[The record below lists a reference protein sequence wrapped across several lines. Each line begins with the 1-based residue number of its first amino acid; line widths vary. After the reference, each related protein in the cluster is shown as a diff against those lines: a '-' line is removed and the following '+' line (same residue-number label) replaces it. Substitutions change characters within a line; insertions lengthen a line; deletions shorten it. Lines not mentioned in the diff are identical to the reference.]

1 MNKTKTLLTAILMMV
16 CGIVAAQMAQPVK
29 MTSKV
34 KMLQGNE
41 AEVIFDAAID
51 AGWHLY
57 STQVIPDGPINATF
71 NVDKIEGAKLEGKLK
86 PVGNVIKHY
95 DEMFGTEVYYFEHKA
110 RFVQKIILTGGK
122 YSIVGYL
129 QYGAC
134 NDQNCL
140 PPTSYEFSFKGES
153 QLQASETVDAKDTPS
168 TDALEGESTLSQ
180 VADSVIADTVSTQP
194 DSTQADVSALW
205 TPVVEQ
211 LKAFDEGGDANA
223 ANSPLWKIFLLGILG
238 GLVALV
244 TPCVWPIIPMT
255 VSFFLKRSG
264 NKKKGLRDAWIYGVS
279 IVVIYVVLGLVVTAL
294 FGASALNSLATNA
307 IFNIFFC
314 LLLVVFAASF
324 FGAFELTLP
333 SSWSNAVDNKAEK
346 TSGMLSIFLM
356 AFTLTLVSFSCTGP
370 IIGFLLVEVSTSGNI
385 LAPTIGMLGF
395 AIALALPFTL
405 FAMFP
410 SWLKSVPRSGG
421 WMNTV
426 KVVLGF
432 IELAFALKFLSVAD
446 LAYGWRI
453 LDRETFLSLWIV
465 IFALLGFYLL
475 GKIKFPHDDEDDQ
488 KVGVV
493 RFFLAL
499 FSLAF
504 AVYMVPGLWGAPLK
518 AVSAFA
524 PPMKTQDFNL
534 VEGEEVKPMFQD
546 YEEGMAYAKEHGKP
560 VMIDFT
566 GYGCVNCRKMEAA
579 VWTDSR
585 VADIITKDYVLI
597 QLYVDDKTPLSEPIV
612 VDDNGQERKLRTV
625 GDKWSYLQSYKF
637 GANAQPFYVLL
648 DNDGKPLT
656 NSRSYDENIDEYLKF
671 LNAGLSAYAL

>member
-153 QLQASETVDAKDTPS
+153 QLPASEAVDTKETPS

-180 VADSVIADTVSTQP
+180 VADSVIADTASTQP
-194 DSTQADVSALW
+194 DSTQTNVSALW

-395 AIALALPFTL
+395 AIYTICY
-405 FAMFP
+405 
-410 SWLKSVPRSGG
+410 VP
-421 WMNTV
+421 
-426 KVVLGF
+426 K
-432 IELAFALKFLSVAD
+432 
-446 LAYGWRI
+446 
-453 LDRETFLSLWIV
+453 
-465 IFALLGFYLL
+465 
-475 GKIKFPHDDEDDQ
+475 
-488 KVGVV
+488 
-493 RFFLAL
+493 
-499 FSLAF
+499 
-504 AVYMVPGLWGAPLK
+504 
-518 AVSAFA
+518 
-524 PPMKTQDFNL
+524 L
-534 VEGEEVKPMFQD
+534 VEVC
-546 YEEGMAYAKEHGKP
+546 A
-560 VMIDFT
+560 
-566 GYGCVNCRKMEAA
+566 
-579 VWTDSR
+579 S
-585 VADIITKDYVLI
+585 
-597 QLYVDDKTPLSEPIV
+597 
-612 VDDNGQERKLRTV
+612 
-625 GDKWSYLQSYKF
+625 F
-637 GANAQPFYVLL
+637 GRL
-648 DNDGKPLT
+648 
-656 NSRSYDENIDEYLKF
+656 DEY
-671 LNAGLSAYAL
+671 G